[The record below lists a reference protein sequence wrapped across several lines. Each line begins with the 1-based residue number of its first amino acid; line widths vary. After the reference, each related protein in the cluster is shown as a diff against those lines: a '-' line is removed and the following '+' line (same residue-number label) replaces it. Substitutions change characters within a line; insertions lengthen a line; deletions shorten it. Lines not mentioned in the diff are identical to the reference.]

1 MLRENEERKKE
12 GREGGGEREKERKR
26 KADLG
31 NKVQKS
37 DGHLSSNFMNRCYK
51 NFINNLLFISTKAT
65 MIKNCDKR
73 KFV

>member
-1 MLRENEERKKE
+1 MKKEERKKE

-26 KADLG
+26 KAGLG

-51 NFINNLLFISTKAT
+51 IL
-65 MIKNCDKR
+65 
-73 KFV
+73 